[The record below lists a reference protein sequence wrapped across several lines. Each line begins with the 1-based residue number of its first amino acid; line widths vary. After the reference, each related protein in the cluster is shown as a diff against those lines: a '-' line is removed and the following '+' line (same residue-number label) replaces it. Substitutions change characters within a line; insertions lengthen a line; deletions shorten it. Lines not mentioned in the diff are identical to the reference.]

1 MKQEFDPKAFEKK
14 WQDYWQENGTYSTNF
29 ESSKPKKYIL
39 DMFPYPSGAGLH
51 VGHPRGYIGTDVYSR
66 FQRMKGFE
74 VLHPMGFDAFGLPAE
89 EYALKMKTTPQLSV
103 SQNIQ
108 RYKQQLEIMG
118 VDYDWSNMVSTTD
131 EQFYKW
137 TQWIFLE
144 CYKKGLAYESNEPIN
159 WCPSCKTGLANE
171 DLNSDGT
178 CERCGTL
185 VEKKPLRQWVLKITD
200 YADKLLTGLDTLPLW
215 PDFVKESQ
223 RNWIGKS
230 EGSEFVFKLV
240 DANGNGLEES
250 LTVFTTR
257 ADTLFGVTYVVVA
270 PEHALVTN
278 SAIVNKHEVLG
289 YQESAFK
296 KNEIERSNQTLEKTG
311 VKVDGVFAVHP
322 ATGEH
327 IPVYVADYVIGSY
340 GTGAVMGVPAHDE
353 RDFAFAKKYN
363 IPVKKVVFIEN
374 GDRRENEEFRNGGCG
389 VIFDPATQ
397 KYAVAKWND
406 DGRVLLFAGG
416 VDDGEDVHDGVLR
429 EVKEESGLYDIK
441 HFEWVDTAYA
451 HYFNK
456 AKNVNRVARAECY
469 LAILN
474 SADAQEVHR
483 EPHENF
489 ELVWMSAQEILNHW
503 IEKNDSGLHHYIH
516 FFKQAVA
523 RAIEL
528 GHDAVSSSKV
538 FAANAFCDDGIVE
551 LESGVNGITSEEAR
565 IKITE
570 QFGKKVVNYKIR
582 DWTFSRQR
590 YWGEPIPL
598 VFDANHKAYP
608 LHMSELPV
616 TLPNVEF
623 YEPTGTGES
632 PLANISEWMNVEGYV
647 AEDGSVKTIKE
658 GESAPTGVAVQK
670 FTRESNTMPGWAG
683 SSWYYIRY
691 IDMNNDNEFI
701 SKEREQKWLPVD
713 MYVGGVEHATRH
725 LIYARFWH
733 KVLFDL
739 GFVHTEEPF
748 TVLKNQGL
756 IMASDGR
763 KMSKRWANVVNP
775 DDVIAMFGADAFR
788 MFELFI
794 APFDQTTPW
803 QDDGVVGT
811 RRFLERV
818 HKLMIADHKEGEES
832 AEVLK
837 ALHKSIKKLTDGI
850 ENFAFNTC
858 VSDLMITLKVLE
870 KQEDGVTVE
879 AKKIFAQLLAP
890 MAPHATEEWWRMLGE
905 ETSIHNSAWPQY
917 DEKYLVDDEMTIAVQ
932 INGKVRATVV
942 IAADADEA
950 AVRELVYAQEAVQ
963 KYTTGVEI
971 KKEMY
976 IPGKIY
982 TIVI

>member
-39 DMFPYPSGAGLH
+39 DMFPYPSGSGLH

-108 RYKQQLEIMG
+108 RYKEQLEIMG

-200 YADKLLTGLDTLPLW
+200 YADKLLSGLDTLPLW

-278 SAIVNKHEVLG
+278 DAIVNKHEVLG

-296 KNEIERSNQTLEKTG
+296 KNEIERSNQNLEKTG
-311 VKVDGVFAVHP
+311 VKIDGVFAVHP

-363 IPVKKVVFIEN
+363 IEIKQVIARETGIK
-374 GDRRENEEFRNGGCG
+374 RENEEFRNGGAA
-389 VIFDPATQ
+389 VVFDPASQ
-397 KYAVAKWND
+397 KYAIAKFP
-406 DGRVLLFAGG
+406 DGKPLLFAGG
-416 VDDGEDVHDGVLR
+416 VDDGESVHDGVLR
-429 EVKEESGLYDIK
+429 EVREESGLVNFKYVEDI
-441 HFEWVDTAYA
+441 EISYA
-451 HYFNK
+451 HYYNTL
-456 AKNVNRVARAECY
+456 KNVNRVARSEC
-469 LAILN
+469 LLVVLEN
-474 SADAQEVHR
+474 TEVLPTTK
-483 EPHENF
+483 EAHENF
-489 ELVWMSAQEILNHW
+489 ELDFMSAEDIRAW
-503 IEKNDSGLHHYIH
+503 WVANDDSDGFKHYIR
-516 FFKQAVA
+516 FLDESVA

-528 GHDAVSSSKV
+528 GYDTTSDPRIFKATAVTE
-538 FAANAFCDDGIVE
+538 DGTIE
-551 LESGVNGITSEEAR
+551 NSEGFNGLSSEEAR
-565 IKITE
+565 TKITE

-598 VFDANHKAYP
+598 VFDVDHKACP
-608 LHMSELPV
+608 LHQSELPV
-616 TLPNVEF
+616 TLPDVEF

-632 PLANISEWMNVEGYV
+632 PLANISEWMNVQGYV
-647 AEDGSVKTIKE
+647 TEDGSVKTIKE
-658 GESAPTGVAVQK
+658 GEAVPAGMALQK

-691 IDMNNDNEFI
+691 IDVNNDNEFI

-739 GFVHTEEPF
+739 GFVHTE
-748 TVLKNQGL
+748 
-756 IMASDGR
+756 
-763 KMSKRWANVVNP
+763 
-775 DDVIAMFGADAFR
+775 
-788 MFELFI
+788 
-794 APFDQTTPW
+794 
-803 QDDGVVGT
+803 
-811 RRFLERV
+811 
-818 HKLMIADHKEGEES
+818 
-832 AEVLK
+832 
-837 ALHKSIKKLTDGI
+837 
-850 ENFAFNTC
+850 
-858 VSDLMITLKVLE
+858 
-870 KQEDGVTVE
+870 
-879 AKKIFAQLLAP
+879 
-890 MAPHATEEWWRMLGE
+890 
-905 ETSIHNSAWPQY
+905 
-917 DEKYLVDDEMTIAVQ
+917 
-932 INGKVRATVV
+932 
-942 IAADADEA
+942 
-950 AVRELVYAQEAVQ
+950 
-963 KYTTGVEI
+963 
-971 KKEMY
+971 
-976 IPGKIY
+976 
-982 TIVI
+982 